1 MHVFPFAD
9 RLASRRKAPCAPTP
23 DGGAPM
29 TRDAVLHVGVPR
41 GLHSRAALGA
51 GAFALLAALAGCA
64 TPPPGPPDAAVP
76 DALRG
81 ATPEQWQETL
91 NAGGD
96 EVYRCR
102 RVAALDAGAPG
113 EAAGHT
119 LRWRAYGPEATLVD
133 ARGHNVGSIVPGRYF
148 LSYDGSFAVAGTETA
163 TIVDASALP
172 WVRYQVHASTNARDG
187 GGGRMTN
194 ISTVVRINTHGGLPA
209 SDRCRQEGATLYV
222 PYFATYLLY
231 RRAALA
237 Q

>member
-1 MHVFPFAD
+1 MHVFSFAD
-9 RLASRRKAPCAPTP
+9 RLAFRWKAPCARTP

-29 TRDAVLHVGVPR
+29 TRDAALHGGAPR
-41 GLHSRAALGA
+41 GPRSRAALGA
-51 GAFALLAALAGCA
+51 GALALLAALAGCA

-113 EAAGHT
+113 EAAGQT

-133 ARGHNVGSIVPGRYF
+133 AHGHNVGSIVPGRYF

-163 TIVDASALP
+163 TIVDANALP

-187 GGGRMTN
+187 SGGRMTN
-194 ISTVVRINTHGGLPA
+194 ISTVVRINTRGGLPA
-209 SDRCRQEGATLYV
+209 SDRCRLEGATLYV